1 MRARRSLT
9 ALLVAAVCAVAT
21 LTPAPPIAA
30 AGDPVGAYLDSVRD
44 EPGRLASF
52 LRDMPKGADLH
63 MHLGGATST
72 ETLLRFAVQDGL
84 CIATATL
91 TATARPCQEGQRPAG
106 DTDADPAFRD
116 AVIGAWSM
124 KGFRPGEAES
134 GHDHFFAT
142 FNKFGLAGHN
152 HAGEMLAEAATRA
165 AAQHEYYIEPMVT
178 PGFEAVKALADK
190 VGYHADFATMRQQ
203 LTADRAMARIVA
215 GVKRDMDDM
224 LDRFRAVLRCNSKL
238 EADPACELP
247 IRFDYEVLRALP
259 PEVVFA
265 QMLLGFELMAADG
278 RFVGV
283 NLVMPEDDP
292 VARRDYRLHMQ
303 MLNFLRSWYPRG
315 HITLHAGE
323 LTAAFAPPD
332 DLAFHIR
339 DAVLTGQAERIGHG
353 VDIAGETN
361 ADDTLRTMAE
371 RHVLVEIAL
380 TSNEQ
385 ILDVSGKDH
394 PFPLYRGSGVPVALV
409 TDDEGV
415 SRTDL
420 TAQYERAVTS
430 YDLSYADL
438 KMMARA
444 ALQHGFLQGDDLWL
458 GPDDF
463 QPAKACSRE
472 QPGAATTRSAS
483 CKDLLRSSA
492 KARAEWA
499 QEAEFSRFERRYGR

>member
-1 MRARRSLT
+1 
-9 ALLVAAVCAVAT
+9 
-21 LTPAPPIAA
+21 
-30 AGDPVGAYLDSVRD
+30 
-44 EPGRLASF
+44 
-52 LRDMPKGADLH
+52 
-63 MHLGGATST
+63 
-72 ETLLRFAVQDGL
+72 
-84 CIATATL
+84 
-91 TATARPCQEGQRPAG
+91 
-106 DTDADPAFRD
+106 
-116 AVIGAWSM
+116 
-124 KGFRPGEAES
+124 
-134 GHDHFFAT
+134 
-142 FNKFGLAGHN
+142 
-152 HAGEMLAEAATRA
+152 
-165 AAQHEYYIEPMVT
+165 
-178 PGFEAVKALADK
+178 
-190 VGYHADFATMRQQ
+190 
-203 LTADRAMARIVA
+203 
-215 GVKRDMDDM
+215 
-224 LDRFRAVLRCNSKL
+224 
-238 EADPACELP
+238 
-247 IRFDYEVLRALP
+247 VLRALP

-323 LTAAFAPPD
+323 LTEAFAPPD
-332 DLAFHIR
+332 DLTFHIR

-444 ALQHGFLQGDDLWL
+444 ALQHGFLQGDDLWQ